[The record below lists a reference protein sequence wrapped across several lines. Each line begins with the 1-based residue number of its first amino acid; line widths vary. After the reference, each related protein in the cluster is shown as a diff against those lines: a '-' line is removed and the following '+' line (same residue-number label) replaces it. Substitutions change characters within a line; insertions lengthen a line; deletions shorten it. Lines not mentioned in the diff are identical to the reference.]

1 MRAKS
6 RSKLRLA
13 VLRSLRKQGY
23 HVINGAIITPE
34 SRSKDAIRALHT
46 IAMQHKLE
54 AARPRLS
61 RYEDR
66 LLRFIANGE
75 EVDPLC
81 VSPRLVQVQAGTENE
96 LLFRWA
102 TLHWSIPVSSGYGR
116 RLRFLVF
123 DENNGKLIGLFGL
136 CDPVYSMSD
145 RDQWIGW
152 DAEAK
157 KRNLYHVMEAF
168 VLGAVPPYSQL
179 LCGKLVALLMLSNE
193 VRDAFRRR
201 YASVP
206 SVISGRV
213 RPPYLALITTTSAL
227 GRSSIYNR
235 IRMSGVTYWR
245 SVGYTQGSGEFHFSN
260 GIYADIRAYA
270 ERYCEPTSKQA
281 TWGDGFR
288 NKREIV
294 KKCLTKFGLST
305 ALIYHGVKREI
316 FAACLGKN
324 TQRFLCG
331 QITRP
336 GLHDWPADQLA
347 AAFIDRW
354 LLPRAVRMPDYR
366 TFVKDA
372 YRLWH

>member
-6 RSKLRLA
+6 KSKLRLA
-13 VLRSLRKQGY
+13 VLRSLRRQGY
-23 HVINGAIITPE
+23 RIINGAIRAPE
-34 SRSKDAIRALHT
+34 NHSKDSIRSLHAVAT
-46 IAMQHKLE
+46 QHKLE

-66 LLRFIANGE
+66 LLRFVADGKD
-75 EVDPLC
+75 VDPSR
-81 VSPRLVQVQAGTENE
+81 VAPRLVQVQAGTENE

-116 RLRFLVF
+116 RLRFLVL

-145 RDQWIGW
+145 RDRWIGW
-152 DAEAK
+152 DAETK

-193 VRDAFRRR
+193 VRDAFRRK
-201 YASVP
+201 YAAVP

-235 IRMSGVTYWR
+235 IRMAGVTYWR

-260 GIYADIRAYA
+260 GTYADIRAYA

-281 TWGDGFR
+281 TWGEGFR
-288 NKREIV
+288 NKREVV

-305 ALIYHGVKREI
+305 GLMYHGVRREI

-324 TQRFLCG
+324 TQRFLCD
-331 QITRP
+331 QVTRP
-336 GLHDWPADQLA
+336 GLYNWPANQLA
-347 AAFIDRW
+347 GAFIERW
-354 LLPRAVRMPDYR
+354 LLPRAARMPDYS
-366 TFVKDA
+366 TFVRDD